1 MRSLL
6 AVGWIG
12 GCGALLSWWAFGWG
26 GRTAWFLVYV
36 WAFFVVYLGLFRA
49 AAGRGLRA
57 ERLSD
62 GMEAMLSAAPERIQ
76 CGLSADRFVY
86 SGESVSM
93 AYRLSAA
100 WLTWFGGWLRV
111 EERWVHEGTGE
122 RVVRRGTVETGF
134 RRAEVMH
141 CTMQGFDRG
150 VYRQEALIVSAVD
163 AFGLVQAK
171 RESAG
176 GGQLWVLPGGSGTAM
191 PLPGAAPEG
200 TRPASRRPPGSD
212 PVPQVSGT
220 RPYAPGD
227 PLRRIHW
234 RSSAR
239 TGELRAKETELPAA
253 GRQLIVL
260 DAAGAGG
267 SAGAALWADPALS
280 AAVEA
285 AAGLARRALEQG
297 ARVRLAVSDGQSG
310 AAEAQGR
317 GRDAELLRLLAAV
330 PRGEA
335 RADAFAE
342 LALREARLAGGGA
355 LTLVTARADAQ
366 LAAALRGLPRGT
378 ARVVYVHGPGAAWP
392 GPAHAWIRQLEAL
405 GCPVTIL
412 APHAPAAAPKGGADD
427 VAIGT

>member
-6 AVGWIG
+6 TVGWVG
-12 GCGALLSWWAFGWG
+12 GCGAILGWWALGWG

-36 WAFFVVYLGLFRA
+36 WAFFAVYLGGFRA
-49 AAGRGLRA
+49 AAGRGLRV
-57 ERLSD
+57 ERLPA
-62 GMEAMLSAAPERIQ
+62 GTEASLYAVAGHPE
-76 CGLSADRFVY
+76 CDPNADRFVY
-86 SGESVSM
+86 SGEPATM
-93 AYRLSAA
+93 AYRFSAA
-100 WLTWFGGWLRV
+100 WLPWFGGRLRV

-122 RVVRRGTVETGF
+122 RIVRRGTAEAGF
-134 RRAEVMH
+134 RHDAVMR
-141 CTMQGFDRG
+141 CTVPGLARG

-163 AFGLVQAK
+163 AFGLVLAK
-171 RESAG
+171 RESKG
-176 GGQLWVLPGGSGTAM
+176 GGQLWALPEGSGTAA
-191 PLPGAAPEG
+191 PLPGAGPDG
-200 TRPASRRPPGSD
+200 TRPASRRPPGADS
-212 PVPQVSGT
+212 VPQVSGT

-239 TGELRAKETELPAA
+239 TGELRAKETELPAT

-260 DAAGAGG
+260 DAAGAGR
-267 SAGAALWADPALS
+267 SAGAALWADPALA

-297 ARVRLAVSDGQSG
+297 ARVRLAVSDGQPG

-317 GRDAELLRLLAAV
+317 GRDGELLRLLAAV

-366 LAAALRGLPRGT
+366 LAAALRGLPRG
-378 ARVVYVHGPGAAWP
+378 AVRVVYVHGPGAAWA
-392 GPAHAWIRQLEAL
+392 GPAHAWVRQLEAL

-412 APHAPAAAPKGGADD
+412 APHTPAAAPKGGAADA
-427 VAIGT
+427 AIGT

>member
-1 MRSLL
+1 
-6 AVGWIG
+6 
-12 GCGALLSWWAFGWG
+12 
-26 GRTAWFLVYV
+26 
-36 WAFFVVYLGLFRA
+36 
-49 AAGRGLRA
+49 
-57 ERLSD
+57 
-62 GMEAMLSAAPERIQ
+62 
-76 CGLSADRFVY
+76 
-86 SGESVSM
+86 M
-93 AYRLSAA
+93 AYRFSVA
-100 WLTWFGGWLRV
+100 WLPLFGGRLRV

-122 RVVRRGTVETGF
+122 RIVRRGTAEAGF
-134 RRAEVMH
+134 RRNAVMH
-141 CTMQGFDRG
+141 CTVQGQGLVRG

-234 RSSAR
+234 RSTAR

-260 DAAGAGG
+260 DAAGAGK
-267 SAGAALWADPALS
+267 SAGAALWADPALA

-297 ARVRLAVSDGQSG
+297 VRVRLAVSDGQTG

-317 GRDAELLRLLAAV
+317 GRDGELLRLLAAV

-366 LAAALRGLPRGT
+366 LAAALRGLPRGA
-378 ARVVYVHGPGAAWP
+378 ARVVYVHEPGAVWP
-392 GPAHAWIRQLEAL
+392 GPAHAWVRQLEAL

-412 APHAPAAAPKGGADD
+412 APHAPAAAPKGGAADA
-427 VAIGT
+427 AIGT

>member
-6 AVGWIG
+6 VIGWIG
-12 GCGALLSWWAFGWG
+12 GCGVLLGWWAFGWG

-36 WAFFVVYLGLFRA
+36 WAFFVVYLGLFRV
-49 AAGRGLRA
+49 AAGRGLRI

-62 GMEAMLSAAPERIQ
+62 GMEVAPEHIQ
-76 CGLSADRFVY
+76 CGSSADRFVY
-86 SGESVSM
+86 SGEPVTM

-100 WLTWFGGWLRV
+100 WLPLFGGRLRV

-122 RVVRRGTVETGF
+122 RIVRRGTAEAGF
-134 RRAEVMH
+134 RRDAVMR
-141 CTMQGFDRG
+141 CTVHGLARG

-176 GGQLWVLPGGSGTAM
+176 GGQLWALPGGSGTAT

-200 TRPASRRPPGSD
+200 ARPASRRPPGSD

-267 SAGAALWADPALS
+267 SAGAALWADPAL
-280 AAVEA
+280 AAAAEA

-317 GRDAELLRLLAAV
+317 GRDGELLRLLAAV

-342 LALREARLAGGGA
+342 LALREARSAGGAA

-366 LAAALRGLPRGT
+366 LAAALRGLPRGA
-378 ARVVYVHGPGAAWP
+378 ARVVYVHEPGAAWP
-392 GPAHAWIRQLEAL
+392 GPAHAWVRQLEAL

-412 APHAPAAAPKGGADD
+412 ASHRPAAAPRGGAADA
-427 VAIGT
+427 AIGT

>member
-1 MRSLL
+1 MR
-6 AVGWIG
+6 
-12 GCGALLSWWAFGWG
+12 
-26 GRTAWFLVYV
+26 
-36 WAFFVVYLGLFRA
+36 
-49 AAGRGLRA
+49 
-57 ERLSD
+57 
-62 GMEAMLSAAPERIQ
+62 
-76 CGLSADRFVY
+76 
-86 SGESVSM
+86 
-93 AYRLSAA
+93 
-100 WLTWFGGWLRV
+100 
-111 EERWVHEGTGE
+111 
-122 RVVRRGTVETGF
+122 
-134 RRAEVMH
+134 

-171 RESAG
+171 CESAG

-200 TRPASRRPPGSD
+200 ARPASRRPPGSD

-267 SAGAALWADPALS
+267 SAEPPCGRIPRS

-285 AAGLARRALEQG
+285 AAGLRG
-297 ARVRLAVSDGQSG
+297 ARLSRARGCDWPSATASPAPPRRRG
-310 AAEAQGR
+310 
-317 GRDAELLRLLAAV
+317 GRDGELLRLLAAV
-330 PRGEA
+330 PRGE

-366 LAAALRGLPRGT
+366 LAAARRLPRGT
-378 ARVVYVHGPGAAWP
+378 ARVSLRACAGVAWAHARVDSAARGARLPGYDPGAACARCCAERRCRRCRDRHLTP
-392 GPAHAWIRQLEAL
+392 
-405 GCPVTIL
+405 IL
-412 APHAPAAAPKGGADD
+412 APLSRRRILPIPRPAARPRLSLPAPSPRSRPAS
-427 VAIGT
+427 APSSRRRPPPPP

>member
-1 MRSLL
+1 MGRLL

-12 GCGALLSWWAFGWG
+12 GCGAFLGWWAFGWG
-26 GRTAWFLVYV
+26 GRTAWFLFYV

-49 AAGRGLRA
+49 AAGRGLQV
-57 ERLSD
+57 ERLPA
-62 GMEAMLSAAPERIQ
+62 GMEAMP
-76 CGLSADRFVY
+76 SADQFVY
-86 SGESVSM
+86 NGEPVTM
-93 AYRLSAA
+93 AYRFSAA
-100 WLTWFGGWLRV
+100 WLPLFGGRLRV

-122 RVVRRGTVETGF
+122 RIVRRGTAETGF
-134 RRAEVMH
+134 RRAAVMR
-141 CTMQGFDRG
+141 CTVQGLDRG

-176 GGQLWVLPGGSGTAM
+176 SGQLWVLPGGSGTAM
-191 PLPGAAPEG
+191 PMPGAAPEG
-200 TRPASRRPPGSD
+200 ARPASRRPPGSD

-260 DAAGAGG
+260 DAAGAGR
-267 SAGAALWADPALS
+267 SAGAALWADPALA

-317 GRDAELLRLLAAV
+317 GRDGELLRLLAAV

-335 RADAFAE
+335 RADTFAE

-366 LAAALRGLPRGT
+366 LAAALRGLPRGA

-392 GPAHAWIRQLEAL
+392 GPLHAWVRQLEAL

-412 APHAPAAAPKGGADD
+412 APHAPAAAPRGGAADA
-427 VAIGT
+427 AIGT